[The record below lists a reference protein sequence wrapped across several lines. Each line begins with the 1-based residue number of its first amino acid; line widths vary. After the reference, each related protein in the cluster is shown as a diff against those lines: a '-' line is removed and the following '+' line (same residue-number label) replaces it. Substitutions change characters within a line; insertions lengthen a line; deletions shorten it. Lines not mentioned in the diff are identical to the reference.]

1 MAPESDQQMLEYQAA
16 DMARLE
22 HRANL
27 YQNKLAAVKEMTN
40 VFLVA
45 LMCFYAVWVPF
56 LFFEVMEWPNATWTA
71 LSIACTLAVGLLMA
85 YILSISSA
93 HKQAVS
99 DLYSRRMGYAAPAP
113 QATVERPALMPL
125 PEMPPLPPPAP
136 APAPAP
142 HRNEMGQFVP
152 KVKRAKQ

>member
-16 DMARLE
+16 EMARLE
-22 HRANL
+22 YRANL

-56 LFFEVMEWPNATWTA
+56 LFFEVMEWPSATWTA

-93 HKQAVS
+93 HKQAVT
-99 DLYSRRMGYAAPAP
+99 DLYSRRMGYAAPVP
-113 QATVERPALMPL
+113 QAPVERPPLIPL
-125 PEMPPLPPPAP
+125 PEMPPPLTLTPAP
-136 APAPAP
+136 APPQ
-142 HRNEMGQFVP
+142 RNEMGQYAP
-152 KVKRAKQ
+152 KVKRAKL